1 MVSLGDTAI
10 SLTPAPTQVLV
21 GYSRPTQIESPS
33 FQGGGITPDQL
44 KSEVPQSGQVF
55 IFRGGG
61 FIPHQLKSKVLQSGQ
76 VFIWGGVLQ
85 TTF

>member
-1 MVSLGDTAI
+1 MVSLEDTAI

-44 KSEVPQSGQVF
+44 KSKVPQSGQVF
-55 IFRGGG
+55 IFRGGVYSTPTQ
-61 FIPHQLKSKVLQSGQ
+61 IQNPS
-76 VFIWGGVLQ
+76 IWPSFHLGGVLQ